1 MPLNINL
8 QQILLH
14 ALNFVILFG
23 AMYFLLYKPVKDY
36 MDKRRQQYE
45 KMDEDAKAY
54 LAQAEKTRADYEAKL
69 KGADTEIKQRRE
81 EALAAVQSAADAA
94 RAAANAQAE
103 TIVKNARANAAAEY
117 DKTMAQAQNEISH
130 LVSAATEKL
139 VLESSASEAY
149 EQFLDAAERGGD
161 DE

>member
-8 QQILLH
+8 QQIALH

-23 AMYFLLYKPVKDY
+23 A
-36 MDKRRQQYE
+36 
-45 KMDEDAKAY
+45 
-54 LAQAEKTRADYEAKL
+54 
-69 KGADTEIKQRRE
+69 
-81 EALAAVQSAADAA
+81 
-94 RAAANAQAE
+94 
-103 TIVKNARANAAAEY
+103 
-117 DKTMAQAQNEISH
+117 ISH

-139 VLESSASEAY
+139 VLKSSASEAY

>member
-45 KMDEDAKAY
+45 KMDEDAKTH
-54 LAQAEKTRADYEAKL
+54 LAQAEKTRADYAAKL

>member
-1 MPLNINL
+1 MPPCR
-8 QQILLH
+8 
-14 ALNFVILFG
+14 A
-23 AMYFLLYKPVKDY
+23 
-36 MDKRRQQYE
+36 RR
-45 KMDEDAKAY
+45 
-54 LAQAEKTRADYEAKL
+54 TP
-69 KGADTEIKQRRE
+69 
-81 EALAAVQSAADAA
+81 